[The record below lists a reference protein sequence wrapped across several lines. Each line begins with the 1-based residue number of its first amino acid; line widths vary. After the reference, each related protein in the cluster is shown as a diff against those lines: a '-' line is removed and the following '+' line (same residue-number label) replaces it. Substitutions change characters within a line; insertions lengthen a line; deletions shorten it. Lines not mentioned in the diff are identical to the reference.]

1 MSGATAA
8 RSRGHSP
15 VSEGPDATISSGPAY
30 HGRLNATMRRFLPI
44 LSITLVA
51 GLMLLAA
58 GCGHSFM
65 GGGVSEGEIE
75 YKMTFP
81 DMDPDGLMADMLPEK
96 TVLSFNRENQSLD
109 LSAGMGV
116 FRTSMVVNTMKKV
129 VDYHMS
135 VMGKNLVAALR
146 QHDLMN
152 LSKTPPNIA
161 VLFTDARD
169 TIAGYPCK
177 QAYLIYEDIAIP
189 EAEVWYT
196 DAISMET
203 PNWYGPYSEIPGV
216 LMRYELVQ
224 HKIRM
229 RLEATS
235 VKPGPV
241 DADKFILRPDHQ
253 EVSPQVLYQQLDE
266 VLGSFSN

>member
-1 MSGATAA
+1 M
-8 RSRGHSP
+8 RQ
-15 VSEGPDATISSGPAY
+15 
-30 HGRLNATMRRFLPI
+30 RLLLP
-44 LSITLVA
+44 ST
-51 GLMLLAA
+51 LLAASLIFGVA

-65 GGGVSEGEIE
+65 GSGVSEGLIE
-75 YKMTFP
+75 YKMSFP
-81 DMDPDGLMADMLPEK
+81 EMDPDGLMTDMLPEK
-96 TVLSFNRENQSLD
+96 TILSFNQKNQSLD

-116 FRTSMVVNTMKKV
+116 FRTSMVVNTLQKV

-135 VMGKNLVAALR
+135 VMGKNLMAVMR
-146 QHDLMN
+146 WHDLMS

-169 TIAGYPCK
+169 TIAGYPCR
-177 QAYLIYEDIAIP
+177 QAFLIYEDIAIP
-189 EAEVWYT
+189 EEEVWYT
-196 DAISMET
+196 DAISMDS

-229 RLEATS
+229 RFEATS

-241 DADKFILRPDHQ
+241 DASKFNIRPDYQ
-253 EVSPQVLYQQLDE
+253 QVSPEVLYQQLDE
-266 VLGSFSN
+266 VLGAFSN